1 MLSAYIDMTSLMLFI
16 PTFFFVSFTPGMCM
30 TLAMTLG
37 MSIGVRRTL
46 PMMWGEL
53 IGVAVVAV
61 SSVIGVASLMLN
73 YPTLFQLLKYAGGA
87 YLIYLGIRM
96 WLSSGAMQLTQND
109 EKPMVSARSLAM
121 QGFMTAISNPKGWVF
136 MVSLLPPFVNPAK
149 TLAPQLSVLI
159 SIILFTEFACLL
171 AYAGG
176 GQSLRYF
183 LQKSGNV
190 QWLNRIA
197 GSLMIFVGIWLA
209 VD

>member
-1 MLSAYIDMTSLMLFI
+1 MLFI

-87 YLIYLGIRM
+87 YLIY
-96 WLSSGAMQLTQND
+96 
-109 EKPMVSARSLAM
+109 
-121 QGFMTAISNPKGWVF
+121 
-136 MVSLLPPFVNPAK
+136 
-149 TLAPQLSVLI
+149 
-159 SIILFTEFACLL
+159 
-171 AYAGG
+171 
-176 GQSLRYF
+176 
-183 LQKSGNV
+183 
-190 QWLNRIA
+190 
-197 GSLMIFVGIWLA
+197 
-209 VD
+209 